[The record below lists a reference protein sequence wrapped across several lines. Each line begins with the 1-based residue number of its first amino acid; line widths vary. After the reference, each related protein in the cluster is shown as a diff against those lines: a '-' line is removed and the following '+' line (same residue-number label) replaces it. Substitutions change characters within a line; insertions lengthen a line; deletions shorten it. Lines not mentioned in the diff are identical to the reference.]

1 MQQVSIVLVGTTHSG
16 NIGAVAR
23 AMKTMG
29 LVDLR
34 LVQPV
39 CRVDDVA
46 TARASGAEDV
56 LQGARIYE
64 SLDQA
69 VEECDLVVGASA
81 RLRSLPWPVADP
93 RQTVAR
99 IRSPGAARAAVLFG
113 RERSGLSNDELE
125 RCHLLM
131 HIPTAPDFSSL
142 NLAAA
147 VQVLAYELR
156 MAEASNPPPDLS
168 KDRPA
173 TGGEMQHFYAHLE
186 QTLIDIGFLHP
197 SRPGRV
203 MRRLKRLFNRAEVE
217 AVEINILRGILGA
230 AQARHGGQR

>member
-1 MQQVSIVLVGTTHSG
+1 MQHVSIVLVGTTHSG
-16 NIGAVAR
+16 NVGAVAR

-34 LVQPV
+34 LVQPA

-46 TARASGAEDV
+46 IARASGAEDV
-56 LQGARIYE
+56 LQGARIYD
-64 SLDQA
+64 SLDRA

-99 IRSPGAARAAVLFG
+99 ILSSQAWRTAALFG
-113 RERSGLSNDELE
+113 RERSGLSNEELE

-131 HIPTAPDFSSL
+131 HIPTAENFSSL

-156 MAEASNPPPDLS
+156 MAEASGLPHDLR

-173 TGGEMQHFYAHLE
+173 TGAEMQHFYAHLE
-186 QTLIDIGFLHP
+186 QTLIEIGFLQAN
-197 SRPGRV
+197 RPGRV

-230 AQARHGGQR
+230 AQTRHRGHR